1 MPLYGW
7 KILKIK
13 QRACEE
19 RRRITT
25 WEKMKKEL
33 KRKYLPDIYRQYVFL
48 KLINFNQKEL
58 SVEEYIAEFNYFM
71 MKCDLI
77 EPEEQTRANF
87 LGCLKHKIGNVV

>member
-1 MPLYGW
+1 MSLYGW

-33 KRKYLPDIYRQYVFL
+33 KRKYLLDNYRQYVFL
-48 KLINFNQKEL
+48 KLINFK
-58 SVEEYIAEFNYFM
+58 
-71 MKCDLI
+71 
-77 EPEEQTRANF
+77 
-87 LGCLKHKIGNVV
+87 